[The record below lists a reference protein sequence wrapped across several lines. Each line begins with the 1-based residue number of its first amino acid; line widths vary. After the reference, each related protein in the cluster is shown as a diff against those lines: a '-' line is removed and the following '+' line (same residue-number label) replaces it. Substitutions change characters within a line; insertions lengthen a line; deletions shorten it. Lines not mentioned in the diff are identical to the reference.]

1 MHYVALYVLFLI
13 LFTQTLR
20 FGQKREVNTLS
31 ATAINYVVCA
41 IICVG
46 YFSFL
51 GFPDLRTVGWKIW
64 TAGLGNG
71 LVYFSSLVFIL
82 MAYRFV
88 GVGITSASMG
98 ISLVIPIVFSWALW
112 GEAMPAS
119 RWLAVVLTPFAIVF
133 MRPIQD
139 TRFKLSTKGN
149 FALLACFLCA
159 GGMRTI
165 HKYANV
171 IAGSEPEQLRVY
183 QGMLWVGAAAGSACY
198 VALRR
203 LRYRK
208 PEILLGSVLGFFNVF
223 TLFFTLLALSVVPAV
238 VFFPT
243 SLCSLIILNLFI
255 SWMLW
260 KEKLIMR
267 QLFGIALAMAVVILV
282 NLNSG

>member
-71 LVYFSSLVFIL
+71 LVYFSSLVSIL

-98 ISLVIPIVFSWALW
+98 ISL
-112 GEAMPAS
+112 
-119 RWLAVVLTPFAIVF
+119 
-133 MRPIQD
+133 
-139 TRFKLSTKGN
+139 
-149 FALLACFLCA
+149 
-159 GGMRTI
+159 
-165 HKYANV
+165 
-171 IAGSEPEQLRVY
+171 
-183 QGMLWVGAAAGSACY
+183 GMLWVGAAAGSACY